1 MTKVCIDYY
10 KSPHRREKCV
20 KLMVL
25 KENLQKEEEK
35 MMKKTD
41 VVDQMIKK
49 AAYHTAKKSANQIC
63 AFFFHQ
69 PKLPEAVRKL
79 RKF

>member
-1 MTKVCIDYY
+1 
-10 KSPHRREKCV
+10 
-20 KLMVL
+20 
-25 KENLQKEEEK
+25 
-35 MMKKTD
+35 MKKTD

-49 AAYHTAKKSANQIC
+49 AAYHTAKKGANQIC
-63 AFFFHQ
+63 AYFFHQ

>member
-1 MTKVCIDYY
+1 MTKVYVNYY
-10 KSPHRREKCV
+10 KSPHRRGKCV

-49 AAYHTAKKSANQIC
+49 AAYHTAQKSSIS
-63 AFFFHQ
+63 HRS
-69 PKLPEAVRKL
+69 KERKPDL
-79 RKF
+79 CIFLSSA